1 MGPSL
6 SPAVRFI
13 AATLVIVLLLAH
25 ASDAAVTCSD
35 VVKNLRPWVSYLRS
49 RSGKP
54 ASSLLLL
61 LRGIRTCIHD
71 QSPGRPA
78 DSLPLPRVLSSK

>member
-6 SPAVRFI
+6 SPAVRSI

-49 RSGKP
+49 RSGKTIT
-54 ASSLLLL
+54 L
-61 LRGIRTCIHD
+61 T
-71 QSPGRPA
+71 
-78 DSLPLPRVLSSK
+78 PLAVAGYQDLHP